1 MKNLVKAVLVLV
13 VSLMSLSGFGQQTFH
28 IDSVYQDKSTD
39 LIKRVVVEYPD
50 MTSSQ
55 IKEGVLQWVGRTFNS
70 AEGVI
75 KSNTES
81 SMTMT
86 PILTYTEKTGLGM
99 TYSYKTKLQVH
110 FEFKDGKMRVSFTDM
125 VHQVWNDTYKMS
137 VSKQM
142 KDGFIKSKGKYREV
156 LMNKGFSQKAFYKS
170 FVQEYTGVLNFIKG
184 VEEINLTSEVVAS
197 DW

>member
-13 VSLMSLSGFGQQTFH
+13 VSLVSLSGFGQQTFH
-28 IDSVYQDKSTD
+28 IDSVYQDKSID

-86 PILTYTEKTGLGM
+86 PILTYTQKVLGM
-99 TYSYKTKLQVH
+99 PYSYKTKLQVH

-125 VHQVWNDTYKMS
+125 VHKVWNDTYKMS

-156 LMNKGFSQKAFYKS
+156 LMNKGFTQKASYKT